1 MNERLVLFFPPYKK
15 SQFYQLMGAFFA
27 ERVYQ
32 QQFPYLVND
41 ENCYW
46 YVILDDEKRVT
57 AFSYYEKGANKVELG
72 EFYEKDPAAQFKK
85 FLLRKCWWIS
95 AATTQKQRFSLLVTS
110 LVKLH
115 FWSQKGLLFIDKQKI
130 IHF

>member
-57 AFSYYEKGANKVELG
+57 AFSYYEKGTNKVELG
-72 EFYEKDPAAQFKK
+72 NFMKKIHLLNLKVSFTENVGGYHPQLPRSRDSRFY
-85 FLLRKCWWIS
+85 
-95 AATTQKQRFSLLVTS
+95 
-110 LVKLH
+110 
-115 FWSQKGLLFIDKQKI
+115 
-130 IHF
+130 

>member
-72 EFYEKDPAAQFKK
+72 EFYGKDPTAQFKK
-85 FLLRKCWWIS
+85 FLLRKMLVDIS
-95 AATTQKQRFSLLVTS
+95 RNYPEAEILASSNQPSERQ
-110 LVKLH
+110 
-115 FWSQKGLLFIDKQKI
+115 
-130 IHF
+130 